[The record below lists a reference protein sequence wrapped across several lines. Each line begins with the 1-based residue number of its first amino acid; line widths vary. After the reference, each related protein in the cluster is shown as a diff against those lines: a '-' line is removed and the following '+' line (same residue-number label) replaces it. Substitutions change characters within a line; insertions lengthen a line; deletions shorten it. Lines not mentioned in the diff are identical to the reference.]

1 MATYSSDEIG
11 DEPKTRYHKK
21 LKDADLD
28 CCLYQIRSDVW
39 KNDPTKWPDLEF
51 PDIYVYLIETPGV
64 LPGSLWKTERTLKHR
79 TNSSVSGWKQF
90 IIIRKLYLIYLIY
103 LLILD
108 SFQYYINLWYWKL
121 RLYYLKDF
129 MRTHIC
135 HELL

>member
-64 LPGSLWKTERTLKHR
+64 LPGSL
-79 TNSSVSGWKQF
+79 
-90 IIIRKLYLIYLIY
+90 
-103 LLILD
+103 
-108 SFQYYINLWYWKL
+108 
-121 RLYYLKDF
+121 
-129 MRTHIC
+129 
-135 HELL
+135 